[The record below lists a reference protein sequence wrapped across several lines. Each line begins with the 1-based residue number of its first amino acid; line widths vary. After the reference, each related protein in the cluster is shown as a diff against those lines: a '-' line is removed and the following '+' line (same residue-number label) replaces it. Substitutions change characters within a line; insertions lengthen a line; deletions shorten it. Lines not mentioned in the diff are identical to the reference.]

1 MSDMIPT
8 PEQTPAP
15 TPTAPAKNKGGRPR
29 KDKLANTLA
38 ETLRQIDKLCEQ
50 DHPSNA
56 KARLL
61 QSKLEFYTA
70 EQKFQREQI
79 QERSELQRL
88 RMQAV
93 LDRTEIAILKK
104 RIEGLTGENV

>member
-1 MSDMIPT
+1 MNDELT
-8 PEQTPAP
+8 TEE
-15 TPTAPAKNKGGRPR
+15 APAVPVKNKGGRP
-29 KDKLANTLA
+29 KKNAVADTLK

>member
-1 MSDMIPT
+1 MTD
-8 PEQTPAP
+8 EQTPQAQ
-15 TPTAPAKNKGGRPR
+15 PTAPAPTLSKNGKPIGRPR
-29 KDKLANTLA
+29 KDAIADTLK

-70 EQKFQREQI
+70 ELKFQRDQKSNRAELERARMQNTLAKGEIEFLKKQI
-79 QERSELQRL
+79 Q
-88 RMQAV
+88 
-93 LDRTEIAILKK
+93 
-104 RIEGLTGENV
+104 